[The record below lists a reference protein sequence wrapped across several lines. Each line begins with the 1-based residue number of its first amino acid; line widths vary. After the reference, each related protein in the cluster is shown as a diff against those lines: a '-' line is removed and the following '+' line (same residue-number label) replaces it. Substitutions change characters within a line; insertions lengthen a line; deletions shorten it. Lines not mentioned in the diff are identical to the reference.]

1 MTTQQEEDVNET
13 NVTIHTGCSLY
24 ELLHAETLERE
35 RQRVDKEPP
44 ERQDLGK
51 PKENSSKS
59 FISRKEKSGRLK
71 KLEQL
76 LSHAGNKHCADCG
89 SPNPKWVSLGAGVFI
104 CIKCSGVHRSLGVH
118 ITKVLSVKLDEWTD
132 DQISSLSEMGGNRV
146 ANRKYEAYI
155 PGNIIKLKPD
165 SSTEERLDFI
175 RRKYELQ
182 QFMNLDE
189 NANCPH
195 PRPTSSSCLN
205 ASTKNI
211 VYTLERKHMDKQASN
226 SLHISGFGHPFRC
239 NRRRKEE
246 TKGSKMGD
254 TSPGMIEFVGLIKV
268 NVVRGTNLAIRDI
281 ITSDPYVILSL
292 GQQSVKTRVI
302 KNNLNPVWNEK
313 LMLSIPECIPPLKL
327 LVYDKDTFTPDDFM
341 GQAKIN
347 IEPLVSAAKA
357 YERSTLHEETQLG
370 KWVASKENT
379 LVKDSIISLVGGA
392 VKQQM
397 SIRLQNVERGV
408 LELEIECVP
417 LTQ

>member
-13 NVTIHTGCSLY
+13 NVVVDQTIHTGCSLY

-292 GQQSVKTRVI
+292 GQQ
-302 KNNLNPVWNEK
+302 
-313 LMLSIPECIPPLKL
+313 